1 MVRNEN
7 IILMRFLQK
16 TKKKSLLCKTLV
28 SICAI
33 FSLLGE
39 KEFSG
44 LFGVLAALALIDVTF
59 AQVSR
64 NIAWLIKEKKPKCR
78 NVGILKQTFFKKF
91 KVARLRVLGR
101 PPSST
106 DYKMMLDMVDSNQQP
121 LGNWRDAL
129 ERTANLHTRNAYS

>member
-64 NIAWLIKEKKPKCR
+64 NIA
-78 NVGILKQTFFKKF
+78 
-91 KVARLRVLGR
+91 
-101 PPSST
+101 
-106 DYKMMLDMVDSNQQP
+106 
-121 LGNWRDAL
+121 
-129 ERTANLHTRNAYS
+129 

>member
-64 NIAWLIKEKKPKCR
+64 NIAWLIKEKNQSAEGFLKP
-78 NVGILKQTFFKKF
+78 TFFKKS
-91 KVARLRVLGR
+91 KVARMGVLVGLRVAR
-101 PPSST
+101 I
-106 DYKMMLDMVDSNQQP
+106 
-121 LGNWRDAL
+121 
-129 ERTANLHTRNAYS
+129 TR